1 MKKIVALLLVV
12 AMMYMV
18 GCSAHTHV
26 VGNGAQSAQTESA
39 TQWYILF
46 GIVPLNTVNS
56 KAMAAGAS
64 NYTIKTQTSFLDGL
78 IGIFTG
84 IVTISRR
91 TVEVTK

>member
-1 MKKIVALLLVV
+1 MQKLVAAILVV
-12 AMMYMV
+12 AMLFMV
-18 GCSAHTHV
+18 GCSVHTHV
-26 VGNGAQSAQTESA
+26 VGEGAKSARTESA

-46 GIVPLNTVNS
+46 GLVPLNTVNS
-56 KAMAAGAS
+56 NAMAAGAA
-64 NYTIKTQTSFLDGL
+64 NYTIKTQTSFIDGL